1 MPSQKIRKHSI
12 TIAGHRTSVTL
23 EDVFWRALREIAQTR
38 GLSLAALIE
47 EIDENRQTGL
57 SSALRVFAM
66 QETRKNKS

>member
-1 MPSQKIRKHSI
+1 MRKHSI

-66 QETRKNKS
+66 QETLKNKS

>member
-66 QETRKNKS
+66 QETLKK

>member
-1 MPSQKIRKHSI
+1 MRKHSI

-66 QETRKNKS
+66 IETLKQ

>member
-23 EDVFWRALREIAQTR
+23 EDVFWRALGEIAR
-38 GLSLAALIE
+38 NRSLSLAALIE

-66 QETRKNKS
+66 QETLKQ

>member
-66 QETRKNKS
+66 IETLKQ

>member
-66 QETRKNKS
+66 QETLKQ

>member
-23 EDVFWRALREIAQTR
+23 EDVFWRALREIARNR

-66 QETRKNKS
+66 QETLKQ

>member
-1 MPSQKIRKHSI
+1 MPSQKIKKHSI

-66 QETRKNKS
+66 QETLKQ

>member
-66 QETRKNKS
+66 QETLKTKS